1 MTDHDDPTEDTPP
14 LTGRQTLSRSVQRA
28 GWRQDALVE
37 LEDLGD
43 LWGLDLRQVKL
54 R

>member
-14 LTGRQTLSRSVQRA
+14 LTGRKSVSRSAQRA
-28 GWRQDALVE
+28 DWRQEALYE

-43 LWGLDLRQVKL
+43 LWGLDLSQVRL
-54 R
+54 